1 MIRKNNVEKKDAS
14 SLRGIPV
21 EYIEQFQINI
31 YAVIMLTALLIII
44 KGQSQIVFPSK
55 RLLKW
60 IIAATILSIVME
72 PLTWIFDDMPTG
84 TGFLLNHLT
93 NALLVLLAPVI
104 AGLFAAYIDLKLNN
118 DWNRLRRRLFY
129 QGPTTAMAVLL
140 LVNLAFPLFFFI
152 DPDLNHYV
160 QLPFHL
166 FTYMLVL
173 AIYLTTG
180 ALTFHARDRI
190 ETGVYRTVFIFLFLP
205 IIGMAVQAVNLRLNF
220 SWTTVGIAIL
230 IVYTFLE
237 SSAGEK
243 DFLTGLYSRSIY
255 DRYVSTLIAQRT
267 PFRLM
272 MIDLND
278 FKGINDEHGHLSGD
292 LVLRE
297 FSRILQQVF
306 GREQMVARLAGDE
319 FIVVIEHTQEE
330 EEDIPARITSAC
342 RVHHHR
348 LIQHLCF
355 GYGLETYVSGMSYD
369 ELYTRVDEKMYRRKK
384 EMKSLSSTEI
394 TSETYS

>member
-1 MIRKNNVEKKDAS
+1 MVHEAS
-14 SLRGIPV
+14 CSLKGTPV
-21 EYIEQFQINI
+21 KYIEQFQINI
-31 YAVIMLTALLIII
+31 YTVIMLAALLIII

-60 IIAATILSIVME
+60 IIALTILSIVME
-72 PLTWIFDDMPTG
+72 PLSWIFDDIPTG
-84 TGFLLNHLT
+84 IGFLLNHVT

-118 DWNRLRRRLFY
+118 DWHRLRRRLFY
-129 QGPTTAMAVLL
+129 QGPATAVAILL
-140 LVNLAFPLFFFI
+140 LVNLVFPLFFFI
-152 DPDLNHYV
+152 EPEQNHYV

-166 FTYMLVL
+166 FTNMLVL

-180 ALTFHARDRI
+180 ALTFHARNRI
-190 ETGVYRTVFIFLFLP
+190 ETGVYRTVFVFLFLP

-255 DRYVSTLIAQRT
+255 DRYVSTLIAQGT

-319 FIVVIEHTQEE
+319 FIVVIEHTQAE

-342 RVHHHR
+342 AAHHHP
-348 LIQHLCF
+348 LIQDLCF
-355 GYGLETYVSGMSYD
+355 GYGLETYISGMSYD

-384 EMKSLSSTEI
+384 EMKSLSSTE
-394 TSETYS
+394 TATETIS

>member
-1 MIRKNNVEKKDAS
+1 M
-14 SLRGIPV
+14 

-31 YAVIMLTALLIII
+31 YAVIMLAALLIIM

-60 IIAATILSIVME
+60 IIAAALLSIVME
-72 PLTWIFDDMPTG
+72 PLSWIFDGMPSG

-104 AGLFAAYIDLKLNN
+104 AGLFAAYIDLKINN
-118 DWNRLRRRLFY
+118 DWRRLQQRLFY
-129 QGPTTAMAVLL
+129 QVPAL
-140 LVNLAFPLFFFI
+140 LVAILLIINLAFPLYFSI
-152 DPDLNHYV
+152 DPQQNQYEQLMFQLFNHIVVFLMY
-160 QLPFHL
+160 L
-166 FTYMLVL
+166 TILVL
-173 AIYLTTG
+173 
-180 ALTFHARDRI
+180 TFRARSRVQ
-190 ETGVYRTVFIFLFLP
+190 TGVYRTVLAFLFLP
-205 IIGMAVQAVNLRLNF
+205 IIGMAVQTVYPRLNF

-292 LVLRE
+292 LVLKE
-297 FSRILQQVF
+297 FSRILLNEID
-306 GREQMVARLAGDE
+306 GEQMIARLAGDE
-319 FIVVIEHTQEE
+319 FIVVIEHAYEE
-330 EEDIPARITSAC
+330 AEDIPARITSAC
-342 RVHHHR
+342 RAHHHP
-348 LIQHLCF
+348 LIQELCF

-384 EMKSLSSTEI
+384 EMKSLPTTE
-394 TSETYS
+394 TASEPRL